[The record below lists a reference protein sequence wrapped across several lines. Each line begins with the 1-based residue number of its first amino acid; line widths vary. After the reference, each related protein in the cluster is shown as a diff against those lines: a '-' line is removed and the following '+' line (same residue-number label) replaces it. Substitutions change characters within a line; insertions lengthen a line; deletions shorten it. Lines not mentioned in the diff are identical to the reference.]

1 MSEDEAFNA
10 IVHLLLDENTTV
22 GVRDILRAYGDARE
36 RAGLE
41 RAAGYCADKANDY
54 SRFSDMHELCTGLA
68 NEIRHDLIGPAP
80 DAGEK
85 EPKNAES

>member
-10 IVHLLLDENTTV
+10 IVHLLLDENTTA

-41 RAAGYCADKANDY
+41 RAADYARTLPVWRMCAEEVA
-54 SRFSDMHELCTGLA
+54 R
-68 NEIRHDLIGPAP
+68 EIDTLPVPAP
-80 DAGEK
+80 DAGGAVRET
-85 EPKNAES
+85 KNAES